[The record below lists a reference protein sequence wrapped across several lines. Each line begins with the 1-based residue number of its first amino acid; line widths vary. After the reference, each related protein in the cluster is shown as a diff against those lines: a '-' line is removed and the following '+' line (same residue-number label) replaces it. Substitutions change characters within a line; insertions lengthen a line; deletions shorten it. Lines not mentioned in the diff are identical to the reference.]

1 MLMMCPDMEA
11 VVMMAPPVALFH
23 HRPGRRLGS

>member
-11 VVMMAPPVALFH
+11 VVMMAPPWPCSTIA
-23 HRPGRRLGS
+23 RAAAWQ